1 MVLFS
6 PSRRHDMPGIAVHT
20 DAAQSIGKV
29 RVRVDELGVDM
40 LSVCAHKLYA
50 PKGAFSH
57 PIRRWRPGYRSPGT

>member
-1 MVLFS
+1 
-6 PSRRHDMPGIAVHT
+6 MPGIAVHT

-50 PKGAFSH
+50 PKGTHAALLPSH
-57 PIRRWRPGYRSPGT
+57 PSVAARIPVT